1 MSSSCPSGSL
11 CCFNGCI
18 NVCLEGCLQS
28 VQSSPKHF
36 ITTSYSAPLKISRV
50 FSRLFDFLFRSA
62 SLSADSFLETKD
74 GFRSEE
80 GAKRG
85 VKKAKT
91 ATKKRG
97 PKRKSEEYVDYEGEA
112 KKRAP
117 KSLTDDYYEY
127 EDEYKEY
134 YYDDYSSDHDEET
147 KKSEKRVTT
156 ALLKLISLL
165 RSRISS

>member
-1 MSSSCPSGSL
+1 MGFEVNREPSEGSKK
-11 CCFNGCI
+11 
-18 NVCLEGCLQS
+18 
-28 VQSSPKHF
+28 PKQR
-36 ITTSYSAPLKISRV
+36 P
-50 FSRLFDFLFRSA
+50 
-62 SLSADSFLETKD
+62 
-74 GFRSEE
+74 
-80 GAKRG
+80 
-85 VKKAKT
+85 
-91 ATKKRG
+91 KKRG
-97 PKRKSEEYVDYEGEA
+97 PKSKSEEYIDYEGEA

>member
-1 MSSSCPSGSL
+1 MGFEVKREPSEGSKK
-11 CCFNGCI
+11 
-18 NVCLEGCLQS
+18 
-28 VQSSPKHF
+28 PKQR
-36 ITTSYSAPLKISRV
+36 P
-50 FSRLFDFLFRSA
+50 
-62 SLSADSFLETKD
+62 
-74 GFRSEE
+74 
-80 GAKRG
+80 
-85 VKKAKT
+85 
-91 ATKKRG
+91 KKRG
-97 PKRKSEEYVDYEGEA
+97 PKSKSEEYIDYEGEA

-147 KKSEKRVTT
+147 KKSEKRVTA